1 MVETEGNEMAN
12 FALFA
17 GDAHYPAGGWDDL
30 IGTFDTVA
38 EARARFA
45 LGRYPDDEYN
55 TYFEWG
61 HIVDLTHAELIL
73 VWGLPDNVRRDSS
86 WDWVRP
92 APNRTF

>member
-1 MVETEGNEMAN
+1 MAN

-45 LGRYPDDEYN
+45 RGRYPDDEYN

-61 HIVDLTHAELIL
+61 QIVDLTHGELIL
-73 VWGLPDNVRRDSS
+73 VWGLPDGVHRDSP

-92 APNRTF
+92 APNRIV

>member
-1 MVETEGNEMAN
+1 MAN

-45 LGRYPDDEYN
+45 GGHYPEEDQN

-61 HIVDLTHAELIL
+61 HIVELTHAELIL
-73 VWGLPDNVRRDSS
+73 VWGLPRNAHRDSS

-92 APNRTF
+92 AGLYVDRGWL